1 MSKRKQLQTLI
12 RSWKDET
19 GAHEIDMREVAK
31 WAHKKGWPL
40 PTPADPM
47 DMLTK
52 QFTEAAREDI
62 EYDKNTG
69 KPFRKYHAIRAKHGA
84 TQLHLF
90 IDIEEATRP
99 QMQASLV
106 MRREQMVSDGVM
118 LTYDQD
124 HWNAAHPDQEPIQLP
139 LDLTFDVEL
148 RRAAPDEEEEAA

>member
-62 EYDKNTG
+62 EYDKRISST
-69 KPFRKYHAIRAKHGA
+69 
-84 TQLHLF
+84 
-90 IDIEEATRP
+90 TRIP
-99 QMQASLV
+99 ANRFAST
-106 MRREQMVSDGVM
+106 MRSGPS
-118 LTYDQD
+118 T
-124 HWNAAHPDQEPIQLP
+124 EPRNSTSLLISK
-139 LDLTFDVEL
+139 
-148 RRAAPDEEEEAA
+148 RRPARRCRRPW

>member
-1 MSKRKQLQTLI
+1 MSKRKQMQRLI
-12 RSWKDET
+12 RAWKDET
-19 GAHEIDMREVAK
+19 EAHEIDMREVAK

-40 PTPADPM
+40 PTPPDPM

-62 EYDKNTG
+62 GYDKKTG
-69 KPFRKYHAIRAKHGA
+69 KPFRVYHAIKAKHGA

-99 QMQASLV
+99 QMLGSLV

-118 LTYDQD
+118 LTYPLERSAFRRRADP
-124 HWNAAHPDQEPIQLP
+124 ASLG
-139 LDLTFDVEL
+139 LDLRCRL
-148 RRAAPDEEEEAA
+148 APRCAGRR